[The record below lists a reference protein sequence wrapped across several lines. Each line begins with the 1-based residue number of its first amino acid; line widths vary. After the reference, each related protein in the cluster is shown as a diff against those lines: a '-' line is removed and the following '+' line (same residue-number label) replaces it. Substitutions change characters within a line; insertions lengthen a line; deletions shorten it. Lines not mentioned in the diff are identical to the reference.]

1 MKTVTNCKNC
11 GAALDIMKPH
21 CEFCGTKNVNLTALD
36 LASGEAANFIIKMP
50 NSIKVVNEKGQ
61 DIYMTILAIPS
72 LESFTTSYDTV
83 SVYGGYG
90 SAPLAQVDT
99 GASIEMGLKLSTV
112 HNPQSN
118 VLCELRVGEPK

>member
-11 GAALDIMKPH
+11 GAPLDIMKPH

-36 LASGEAANFIIKMP
+36 LASGEAANFIIKLP

-90 SAPLAQVDT
+90 SAPLVQVDT

-112 HNPQSN
+112 CNPKSSS
-118 VLCELRVGEPK
+118 LCELWVGEEP